1 MEAEAANMSLARS
14 LCCAALS
21 LALTGEGASAA
32 ALNCRVLY
40 RITCAPDLCSPMDKV
55 VDHIPQI
62 PSIRIIISANWKRLS
77 YIERGKMRTAAIS
90 VKRLTNGIRLVTGR
104 IHWPSYDGD
113 RDGHPL
119 GRVRMIFDGMAYY
132 WRVGYLGTSEAQEY
146 EDVLIGD
153 CPGQR
158 W

>member
-1 MEAEAANMSLARS
+1 MTILLRV
-14 LCCAALS
+14 LCCAAMCV
-21 LALTGEGASAA
+21 AA
-32 ALNCRVLY
+32 QNAVAATLNCRVLY

-55 VDHIPQI
+55 IHHIPQI
-62 PSIRIIISANWKRLS
+62 PRIKIIISTSRKRLTF
-77 YIERGKMRTAAIS
+77 IERGKARTAAIS
-90 VKRLTNGIRLVTGR
+90 VKRLPHGLRLVTGR

-113 RDGHPL
+113 RKGHPL

-132 WRVGYLGTSEAQEY
+132 WRVGYLGTGEAQEY

-153 CPGQR
+153 CPYAEH